1 MPARRESLYPF
12 DWLAKAQQDFK
23 RVKARL
29 NEGDLDDAAFHLQQS
44 IEKCLKAYLLSKGW
58 KLKKIHDL
66 EALLDEAVKVD
77 KLLEQFR
84 GLCQQ
89 VTGYY
94 ILERYPM
101 VGESPSSEEIEEA
114 HKQADKLMKKIRN
127 AMK

>member
-29 NEGDLDDAAFHLQQS
+29 NEGDLEDAAFHLQQS
-44 IEKCLKAYLLSKGW
+44 VEKCLKAYLLSKGW

-114 HKQADKLMKKIRN
+114 HKQTDKLMKNIRN

>member
-23 RVKARL
+23 RIKARL
-29 NEGDLDDAAFHLQQS
+29 NEGDLEDAAFHLQQS
-44 IEKCLKAYLLSKGW
+44 VEKCLKAYLLSKGW

-94 ILERYPM
+94 LIERYPM
-101 VGESPSSEEIEEA
+101 VGENPSSEEIEEA
-114 HKQADKLMKKIRN
+114 YKQTDKLIKKIRN